1 MQNAFSLRKQHNYF
15 KIQFFYLFFFFQVSF
30 DLAEYT
36 ADTDAMG
43 TLRILEAIK
52 ICNLIGKVKFY
63 QVRLHELND
72 VARLVEKPLF
82 QNIFTRRSRDLENS
96 DLNSR
101 EIPVLA

>member
-15 KIQFFYLFFFFQVSF
+15 KIQFFYLFFFQVSF

-72 VARLVEKPLF
+72 MARLVEKPTTKCFRKNACSQL
-82 QNIFTRRSRDLENS
+82 TE
-96 DLNSR
+96 
-101 EIPVLA
+101 